1 SLATFDSL
9 REVLVIVQAEVADRI
24 VAAPGSR
31 VYGVPSAKAAW
42 YTEATRAGSIG
53 RAVFWPVPRVD
64 SALGRMVRR
73 DPPTTA
79 ATRAQTFAVID
90 AAFAHR
96 RKTLRAAL
104 AGWAGSAAAAEQAIR
119 AAGLDPALR
128 GERLNVADFAAIAAH
143 APAGAG
149 GA

>member
-1 SLATFDSL
+1 DAMAVTELPEVPAGPPTRLVANLPYNVAVPVILHSLATFDSL
-9 REVLVIVQAEVADRI
+9 REVLVMVQAEVADRI

-42 YTEATRAGSIG
+42 YTEATRAGSVG

-64 SALGRMVRR
+64 SALVRMVRR

-90 AAFAHR
+90 AAFAQR
-96 RKTLRAAL
+96 RKTL
-104 AGWAGSAAAAEQAIR
+104 
-119 AAGLDPALR
+119 
-128 GERLNVADFAAIAAH
+128 
-143 APAGAG
+143 
-149 GA
+149 